1 MVTTEQ
7 TTNDN
12 HVNLEQVCSLNIEQ
26 NRLLQKIAKMGVL
39 DICCRCVLA
48 ELGPGQLGP
57 GAKLSPFCGGGGQL
71 SSGQTIG
78 PWAQL
83 PGARLSGAR
92 FSRSPFDYH
101 MSLANWALDSWAQ
114 TNGPRGPTVLGPI
127 YLVTEDAQI
136 FSHIN
141 CTLSLTFK
149 IL

>member
-1 MVTTEQ
+1 M
-7 TTNDN
+7 
-12 HVNLEQVCSLNIEQ
+12 
-26 NRLLQKIAKMGVL
+26 QKWESYIYV
-39 DICCRCVLA
+39 CCRCVLA
-48 ELGPGQLGP
+48 KLGPGQLGP

-71 SSGQTIG
+71 SSGQTIW

-127 YLVTEDAQI
+127 YLVTEDVQI

-141 CTLSLTFK
+141 CTLSLSPLRSYKQKTLSWQCWFQ
-149 IL
+149 ILNQLGIGNVDV